1 MEVPFLDLTRQ
12 YRSIKD
18 EVNAGARQVME
29 DCRFI
34 LGENV
39 NSFEV
44 FP

>member
-1 MEVPFLDLTRQ
+1 MEVPFLDLTQQ

-18 EVNAGARQVME
+18 EVNANVQQVM
-29 DCRFI
+29 DSCRFI